1 MTLPKPPAPPGT
13 AIGQKRHKMIYPPSG
28 LLNAPNGGTIRV
40 YERFVDGPSSARR
53 VTASD
58 RDPEHQPLAMV
69 TAGKHLLG
77 AAHPHD
83 LDDRVPGLSALRNL
97 ALGDS
102 RITIVI
108 LDGNPDLTLSSL
120 RSDRISKVFPYWHER
135 AVPITVE
142 QHALY
147 RKIANSDLPREQKGA
162 KFLAAFSPQILF
174 RFLGDRHAT
183 HITSIIAGQCGTPAP
198 GIAPDCQVIVVPLN
212 EAGNPGEFISP
223 LNLARAFDLAHD
235 LGADI
240 IHCAACSPTQTDAPP
255 ELLARAVRR
264 CLGDNILIVAPAG
277 NNAGDCRCIPAV
289 LPGTI
294 AVGALKDNGKPFKF
308 SNWGGNYSA
317 DGIMAPGE
325 RILGAQPGTEEP
337 IREMGTSVAAPVVTG
352 VAALLMAR
360 QLQIGRQIDAAAIRT
375 ALLNTARACDSDV
388 VDEPERC
395 LRGVMNLP
403 AAFDTLFASRGG
415 IGAAG
420 IADCPVGHAETV
432 LQTSG
437 VVSVVAASGGETPSS
452 SSAYPSAAQA
462 PISVREAASAAV
474 EQSTAYSGLV
484 YAIGGLSYDFGS
496 EIGRQEFEQYMARE
510 AGHGDPDRPTPHEVG
525 HLIEYL
531 DRNPTERDCLIWTLA
546 IDGAPVY
553 GLIPQGPY
561 EDAMYAIFLQLL
573 AGQYMARDQADFVE
587 RISIPGRRTGEM
599 IRLYSRA
606 ELPILNVTNVRGIY
620 GWKINALVSEAVNRI
635 YGADATPASISLH
648 NALTYFLNRIYFEL
662 HNLGQM
668 SRDRAMNFAATNLF
682 QAASVFARAI
692 DEGRVLDTINV
703 KKSPICRLHS
713 DCWDLSLTFFD
724 PENEKRAA
732 KIFQFTIDVSDMMPV
747 TVGDVKSWFQRR
759 SLGH

>member
-1 MTLPKPPAPPGT
+1 
-13 AIGQKRHKMIYPPSG
+13 MIYPPSG
-28 LLNAPNGGTIRV
+28 LLNASNGGTIGV

-58 RDPEHQPLAMV
+58 RDPEHQALALA

-97 ALGDS
+97 TLGDS

-135 AVPITVE
+135 AVPITAE

-183 HITSIIAGQCGTPAP
+183 HITSVIAGQCGTLAP
-198 GIAPDCQVIVVPLN
+198 GIAPDCRVIVVPLN
-212 EAGNPGEFISP
+212 EAGDPGEFISP

-240 IHCAACSPTQTDAPP
+240 IHCAACSPTQTDTPP

-294 AVGALKDNGKPFKF
+294 AVGALKDNGAPFKF
-308 SNWGGNYSA
+308 SNWGGNYSV

-337 IREMGTSVAAPVVTG
+337 IREIGTSVAAPVVTG
-352 VAALLMAR
+352 VAALLMGW
-360 QLQIGRQIDAAAIRT
+360 QLQIGRQIDAAAIRA
-375 ALLNTARACDSDV
+375 ALLNTARPCDSDV

-395 LRGVMNLP
+395 LRGVLNLP
-403 AAFDTLFASRGG
+403 AAFDMLFASRVG
-415 IGAAG
+415 IEGADS
-420 IADCPVGHAETV
+420 ADRPVVGRAETV
-432 LQTSG
+432 PQTRVVAS
-437 VVSVVAASGGETPSS
+437 VVSASRDETREEAATPSS
-452 SSAYPSAAQA
+452 APAYPSAVQA

-474 EQSTAYSGLV
+474 EQSTAHSGLV

-496 EIGRQEFEQYMARE
+496 EIGRQEFEEYMARE
-510 AGHGDPDRPTPHEVG
+510 AGHGDPDRPTPHEIG

-531 DRNPTERDCLIWTLA
+531 DRNPTERECLIWTLV
-546 IDGAPVY
+546 IDGTPVY

-561 EDAMYAIFLQLL
+561 GDAIYSIFLQLL
-573 AGQYMARDQADFVE
+573 AGQCLARDQADFVE

-599 IRLYSRA
+599 IRLYSKA
-606 ELPILNVTNVRGIY
+606 ELPILNVTDVRGIY
-620 GWKINALVSEAVNRI
+620 GWKINALVTEAVNRI
-635 YGADATPASISLH
+635 YGEEATPAGISLH
-648 NALTYFLNRIYFEL
+648 NALTYFLNRVYFEL

-747 TVGDVKSWFQRR
+747 TVGDVKSWLQRR